1 MGKIQLF
8 DFRNFFKGYP
18 LFLQELYKKTPGK
31 NFFPRCSLP
40 AGPQSPAGEKYGI
53 FGVYFSIS
61 LWLTTCSL

>member
-31 NFFPRCSLP
+31 KFFPRCS
-40 AGPQSPAGEKYGI
+40 
-53 FGVYFSIS
+53 S
-61 LWLTTCSL
+61 LTRPEARRERNMVSLVFTSAFRCG